1 MNHLRTPSREGDLR
15 SLQARL
21 QQLQAD
27 LAAERAACEE
37 ALHQLAR
44 KDDLLA
50 MIAHELRTPLV
61 AILGWA
67 YMLRRRSGRDEV
79 DRGLDVIEQ
88 SAQIQAKLIED
99 LLVASRM
106 SSSGTRLNIE
116 PIDLSEVVKTAVE
129 SVRPALADKEIGLS
143 VSDHGPVGP
152 VRGDAMRLQ
161 QVLGNLL
168 TNAVKFTP
176 RGGRIAVSLGRSRGW
191 AVIAVKDTGIGI
203 APQFLPHVFDRFRQD
218 PSAARTHGGLG
229 LGLAIARHLVEL
241 HGGEIEA
248 ESEGEGRGAT
258 FTVRLPLDEAP
269 RA

>member
-1 MNHLRTPSREGDLR
+1 MNLRTPSREGELQ
-15 SLQARL
+15 SLQARV
-21 QQLQAD
+21 QQLQAE
-27 LAAERAACEE
+27 LVAERAACEE
-37 ALHQLAR
+37 ARHQLAR

-67 YMLRRRSGRDEV
+67 YMLRRRSRPDEI

-88 SAQIQAKLIED
+88 GAQVQAKLIED

-106 SSSGTRLNIE
+106 SSSSTRLDLE
-116 PIDLSEVVKTAVE
+116 PIDLRDVVNVAVE
-129 SVRPALADKEIGLS
+129 SVRPALADKDIGVS
-143 VSDHGPVGP
+143 VSGHGPAGP
-152 VRGDAMRLQ
+152 VRGDATRLQ

-176 RGGRIAVSLGRSRGW
+176 RGGRIDVSLGKSRGW

-218 PSAARTHGGLG
+218 PSAARMHGGLG

-241 HGGEIEA
+241 HGGEIAA